1 MAALMNPRF
10 DFDELEAL
18 EDLREIER
26 KEIAR
31 KEVERKEIEIGR
43 APARPRLALV
53 GEPRAAV
60 RCSPRTTPVT
70 YWRRRLVAVVMVLGI
85 LVAVG
90 KVGAALGGAPL
101 VTPERP
107 PASQPVMSFV
117 VQPGDSLWSI
127 AQRIAPGADPR
138 PIVDALSRQRHD
150 APLRPGET
158 IEYRG
163 VEYRG

>member
-1 MAALMNPRF
+1 MAALMHPRYEF
-10 DFDELEAL
+10 EEYEELE
-18 EDLREIER
+18 ELR
-26 KEIAR
+26 
-31 KEVERKEIEIGR
+31 EIEIGR

-60 RCSPRTTPVT
+60 RCSPRTTRAT
-70 YWRRRLVAVVMVLGI
+70 HLRRRVLAVVVVLGI

-90 KVGAALGGAPL
+90 KVGATFGGSPL

-107 PASQPVMSFV
+107 PASQPVSFV

-127 AQRIAPGADPR
+127 AERIAPGSDPR
-138 PIVDALSRQRHD
+138 PIVDALARDRGD
-150 APLRPGET
+150 VALRPGEV
-158 IEYRG
+158 

>member
-1 MAALMNPRF
+1 MAALMHPRY
-10 DFDELEAL
+10 DFEEYEELE
-18 EDLREIER
+18 ELR
-26 KEIAR
+26 
-31 KEVERKEIEIGR
+31 EIEIGR

-60 RCSPRTTPVT
+60 RCSRRTTRAT
-70 YWRRRLVAVVMVLGI
+70 YLRRRVLAVVMVLGI

-90 KVGAALGGAPL
+90 KVGATFGGSPL

-107 PASQPVMSFV
+107 PASQPVAFV

-127 AQRIAPGADPR
+127 AERIAPGSDPR
-138 PIVDALSRQRHD
+138 PIVDALARDRGD
-150 APLRPGET
+150 AALRPGEV
-158 IEYRG
+158 